1 MPLPRRAEP
10 SLPQAARMT
19 LASDE
24 LFRAIARMTPEELIR
39 WYQAEYVRHP
49 ERLEIIEALI
59 GCRSAMITSRR

>member
-24 LFRAIARMTPEELIR
+24 LFKAIARMTPAELIR
-39 WYQAEYVRHP
+39 WYQDEFARHP
-49 ERLEIIEALI
+49 ERLDVIEAAI
-59 GCRSAMITSRR
+59 GCRSAMIPSRR